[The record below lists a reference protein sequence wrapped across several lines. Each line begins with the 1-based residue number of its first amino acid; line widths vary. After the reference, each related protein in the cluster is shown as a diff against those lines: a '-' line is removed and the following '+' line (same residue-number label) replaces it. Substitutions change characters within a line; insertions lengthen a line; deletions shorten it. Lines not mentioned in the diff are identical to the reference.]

1 LIINTNNFIN
11 IKNEEFWNTITHF
24 IGFILV
30 LIGIPFLF
38 YFDSGIT
45 PYSKLSI
52 ILFSVGLLLVYFS
65 STAYH
70 YVNKIKIKKKLQIFD
85 HVSIYYLILGSYAP
99 VCLITLYNS
108 SGVLIFLIVLF
119 LAITGTFLKLFFSV
133 KNEHISLLIYLVMG
147 WLIIIDINTLF
158 ELINLKA
165 KILLIASGVSYSL
178 GVVFYYNDNIKFF
191 HSIWHILV
199 LIGSTLHYLFI
210 LFHII

>member
-1 LIINTNNFIN
+1 MQVISLKDY
-11 IKNEEFWNTITHF
+11 KNEEFWNTITHF

-38 YFDSGIT
+38 YFDSGINS
-45 PYSKLSI
+45 YSKLSI
-52 ILFSVGLLLVYFS
+52 TIFSIGLLLVYFS
-65 STAYH
+65 STVYH
-70 YVNKIKIKKKLQIFD
+70 YVNEIKIKKKLQIFD
-85 HVSIYYLILGSYAP
+85 HISIYFLILGSYAP

-133 KNEHISLLIYLVMG
+133 KIEHISLLIYLVMG

-210 LFHII
+210 LYHII

>member
-1 LIINTNNFIN
+1 MNTNNFIN
-11 IKNEEFWNTITHF
+11 IKNEEFWNTITHLF
-24 IGFILV
+24 GFILV

-38 YFDSGIT
+38 YFDNGIT
-45 PYSKLSI
+45 SYSKLSI

-108 SGVLIFLIVLF
+108 SGVLIFLTVFF

-133 KNEHISLLIYLVMG
+133 KTELLSLLLYLVMG
-147 WLIIIDINTLF
+147 WLIIVDINALF
-158 ELINLKA
+158 ELINFKA
-165 KILLIASGVSYSL
+165 KILLIASGLSYSL

-191 HSIWHILV
+191 HPIWHILV

>member
-1 LIINTNNFIN
+1 MVDLIQMYLN
-11 IKNEEFWNTITHF
+11 IKSEEFWNTLTHF
-24 IGFILV
+24 VGFILV

-38 YFDSGIT
+38 YFDSVIT
-45 PYSKLSI
+45 SYSKLSI

-108 SGVLIFLIVLF
+108 SGILIFLTVFF
-119 LAITGTFLKLFFSV
+119 LAITGTFLKLFLSV
-133 KNEHISLLIYLVMG
+133 KIEILSLLLYIVMG

-158 ELINLKA
+158 ELINFKA

>member
-1 LIINTNNFIN
+1 M
-11 IKNEEFWNTITHF
+11 
-24 IGFILV
+24 
-30 LIGIPFLF
+30 
-38 YFDSGIT
+38 
-45 PYSKLSI
+45 
-52 ILFSVGLLLVYFS
+52 
-65 STAYH
+65 
-70 YVNKIKIKKKLQIFD
+70 
-85 HVSIYYLILGSYAP
+85 ILGSYAP

-108 SGVLIFLIVLF
+108 SGVLIFSIVFF
-119 LAITGTFLKLFFSV
+119 LAITGTFLKLFLSV
-133 KNEHISLLIYLVMG
+133 KIEILSLLLYIFMG

-158 ELINLKA
+158 ELINFKA

>member
-1 LIINTNNFIN
+1 MNTNNFIN

-45 PYSKLSI
+45 SYSKLSL
-52 ILFSVGLLLVYFS
+52 ILFSIGLLLVYFS

-85 HVSIYYLILGSYAP
+85 HLSIYYLILGSYAP

-119 LAITGTFLKLFFSV
+119 FAIIGTFLKLFFSV
-133 KNEHISLLIYLVMG
+133 KIERISLLIYLVMG
-147 WLIIIDINTLF
+147 WLIIVDINTLF
-158 ELINLKA
+158 ELINLNA
-165 KILLIASGVSYSL
+165 KILLITSGLSYSF
-178 GVVFYYNDNIKFF
+178 GVVFYYNDNTKFF

-199 LIGSTLHYLFI
+199 LVGSTLHYLFI
-210 LFHII
+210 LIHII